1 MITQS
6 TQKKLALLIIA
17 SLVLTIL
24 IAIASVRTTQKANV
38 WITGQLKVEKYGD
51 TYAIKGSV
59 YNAGERTAYDVKIT
73 IKTGALKEIII
84 AKTNPDFDDEKELV
98 IRLGEYASPRT
109 FAVRADKAAKHLER
123 ELIKALQMGSPM
135 EVDIEEAVE

>member
-73 IKTGALKEIII
+73 IKTIGNYPETISNIGNLAPKE
-84 AKTNPDFDDEKELV
+84 TRDFYGSYTSWFSNET
-98 IRLGEYASPRT
+98 EYYVWSN
-109 FAVRADKAAKHLER
+109 VK
-123 ELIKALQMGSPM
+123 
-135 EVDIEEAVE
+135 VEWINK